1 MKDPAPQNA
10 PFNETSAA
18 APSNAAAPAHAAAP
32 SGSAAAGA
40 SSPLKKQA
48 FNPFLPLDE
57 YIPDG
62 EPHVFGGRVYLFGSH
77 DKEGG
82 TEYCQTGDYV
92 GWSAPVDDLTSW
104 RYEGVIYSADRQPGG
119 KGKCLYA
126 PDVVRGNDGKY
137 YLYYCLGDFEGGIF
151 VAVADSPCGDYRFLG
166 EVRLPDGSPLRR
178 FVPADP
184 AVLNDNGVIRL
195 YYGWSLSTNAA
206 KANRGHDVPPEQF
219 KEMLLMGETRLFH
232 RTREE
237 VEGEEGGSLMGAV
250 ACTLKDDMLTV
261 DELPRRILP
270 GQFMAEG
277 TSFEGH
283 AFYEASSIRKV
294 GGLYYFIYSSQL
306 SHELCYATSRYPDRG
321 FTFRGTI
328 VSNGDVGLSGRRE
341 EDRLNQTANNHGSIE
356 CINGR
361 WYIFYHR
368 QTHRSTFS
376 RQACAEPVQLLADG
390 CIPQVEMTSCGLNG
404 GPLLPEGVF
413 PAPVCCNLT
422 NGHMPHITNR
432 AIEED
437 IPFITHGNDERYI
450 ANIADGTLIAYKY
463 FAFEGSYRLS
473 LWVRGTGEG
482 EFEVKI
488 GEETAARIPVAPSVA
503 WQQVEADLT
512 AHGTS
517 ALRFLYHGAGRAE
530 FLQFALHKN

>member
-1 MKDPAPQNA
+1 
-10 PFNETSAA
+10 
-18 APSNAAAPAHAAAP
+18 
-32 SGSAAAGA
+32 
-40 SSPLKKQA
+40 
-48 FNPFLPLDE
+48 
-57 YIPDG
+57 
-62 EPHVFGGRVYLFGSH
+62 
-77 DKEGG
+77 
-82 TEYCQTGDYV
+82 
-92 GWSAPVDDLTSW
+92 
-104 RYEGVIYSADRQPGG
+104 
-119 KGKCLYA
+119 
-126 PDVVRGNDGKY
+126 
-137 YLYYCLGDFEGGIF
+137 
-151 VAVADSPCGDYRFLG
+151 
-166 EVRLPDGSPLRR
+166 
-178 FVPADP
+178 
-184 AVLNDNGVIRL
+184 
-195 YYGWSLSTNAA
+195 
-206 KANRGHDVPPEQF
+206 
-219 KEMLLMGETRLFH
+219 MGETRLFH

-294 GGLYYFIYSSQL
+294 GDLYYFIYSSQL

-356 CINGR
+356 YINGR

-376 RQACAEPVQLLADG
+376 RQACAEPVRLLADG

-432 AIEED
+432 ATEED
-437 IPFITHGNDERYI
+437 IPFITHGNDERYLT
-450 ANIADGTLIAYKY
+450 NLADGTLIAYKY
-463 FAFEGSYRLS
+463 FAFEGSCRLS

-488 GEETAARIPVAPSVA
+488 GEETAARIPVGPSAA
-503 WQQVEADLT
+503 WQQADTDLT

-517 ALRFLYHGAGRAE
+517 ALRFVYHGAGRAE
-530 FLQFALHKN
+530 FLQFSLHKN